1 MSANIG
7 AIDGAQLF
15 QADDKPLYR
24 RAFGCNIAILGFSL
38 LLAIG
43 RYAHE
48 RYQRRKNSEV
58 AKW

>member
-7 AIDGAQLF
+7 AIYGAQLF
-15 QADDKPLYR
+15 QADDRPLYR
-24 RAFGCNIAILGFSL
+24 RAFACNIGILGAAL

-58 AKW
+58 VE